1 MKKILDNTSSPF
13 SEETIRLKVLSHYG
27 LEDAK
32 ISVIKLKNTEKQRI
46 VYKVTFKNRSYCLKK
61 VYYNE
66 SDLLFVYSALE
77 WLFKNNI
84 NTPKLLSTKKGS
96 KYVNLNNMLFI
107 LTLWIDGSKCSSNET
122 SHVITAVRQLSY
134 VHKCSKNFVP
144 IEGSSNRKGLSDIY
158 ITTLKHFNQ
167 ILLSY
172 NSAIKNKDLFSEI
185 FLEFFDTY
193 LEISKF
199 SLEISSRVKNSNLTT
214 SLCHGD
220 YVSKNLLFDKRDNIW
235 LIDLDK
241 CKIDF
246 SMQDFGYF
254 LRRLL
259 RRDSISWNVEFT
271 MRLLREYNKGNPMS
285 VDDFR
290 YLLAYISFP
299 QKYWK
304 ISRDFFRNKLKIN
317 KTLATTMLLK
327 GTEQSYSHLT
337 FVKTILSRIENEY
350 NIKL

>member
-1 MKKILDNTSSPF
+1 MKKILDNTSNPF

-46 VYKVTFKNRSYCLKK
+46 VYKITFKNRSYCLKK

-122 SHVITAVRQLSY
+122 SHIITAVRQLSY

-144 IEGSSNRKGLSDIY
+144 IKGSSNREGLSDIY

-271 MRLLREYNKGNPMS
+271 MRLLREYNKGNPMT

-304 ISRDFFRNKLKIN
+304 ISRDFFRNKLKVN
-317 KTLATTMLLK
+317 KSLATTMLLK
-327 GTEQSYSHLT
+327 GTEQSYSHLI
-337 FVKTILSRIENEY
+337 FIKTILSRIENEY

>member
-1 MKKILDNTSSPF
+1 MKKILDNSSNPF
-13 SEETIRLKVLSHYG
+13 SEETIRFQVLSHYG
-27 LEDAK
+27 LENSK
-32 ISVIKLKNTEKQRI
+32 ISVIKLKNTDKQRV
-46 VYKVTFKNRSYCLKK
+46 VYKITFKNRSYCLKK

-84 NTPKLLSTKKGS
+84 NTPKLLNTTSGN
-96 KYVNLNNMLFI
+96 KYVNLNGMLFI
-107 LTLWIDGSKCSSNET
+107 LTLWIDGTKCSSNET

-134 VHKCSKNFVP
+134 VHKCSKNFIP
-144 IEGSSNRKGLSDIY
+144 IEGSSNREGLSDIY

-167 ILLSY
+167 LLLSY
-172 NSAIKNKDLFSEI
+172 NSAIKNKSSFSEI
-185 FLEFFDTY
+185 FLEFFDIY

-199 SLEISSRVKNSNLTT
+199 SLQISSRVENSNLTT

-220 YVSKNLLFDKRDNIW
+220 YVSKNLLFDRRDNIW

-241 CKIDF
+241 CKIDS

-271 MRLLREYNKGNPMS
+271 MRLLREYNKGNTMT

-317 KTLATTMLLK
+317 KSIATDMLIK
-327 GTEQSYSHLT
+327 GTEKSHSHLI